1 MTGAGWYT
9 AGTNAT
15 ILAVPNSGF
24 VFTGFSG
31 AVNGVS
37 QPGNLTM
44 NSPQTVTGAF
54 TNTPPAVMTG
64 IVSAKSGAS
73 SARLWTIALTN
84 GGPGTAYGAQVFV
97 LAFTQTFGTACTVM
111 PSRIFPAVLPV
122 TLGTLAP
129 GAGAQMQSTIDF
141 SACPLN
147 ARFTVNV
154 GYMSNGG
161 ASGGLI
167 QLVNQFQ

>member
-1 MTGAGWYT
+1 
-9 AGTNAT
+9 
-15 ILAVPNSGF
+15 
-24 VFTGFSG
+24 
-31 AVNGVS
+31 
-37 QPGNLTM
+37 
-44 NSPQTVTGAF
+44 
-54 TNTPPAVMTG
+54 
-64 IVSAKSGAS
+64 
-73 SARLWTIALTN
+73 
-84 GGPGTAYGAQVFV
+84 
-97 LAFTQTFGTACTVM
+97 M